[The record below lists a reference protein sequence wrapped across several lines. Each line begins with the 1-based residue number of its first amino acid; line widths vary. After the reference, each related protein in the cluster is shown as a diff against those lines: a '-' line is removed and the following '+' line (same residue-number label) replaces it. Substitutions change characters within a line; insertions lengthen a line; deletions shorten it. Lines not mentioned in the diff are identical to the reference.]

1 MFAFSEFIATP
12 PSLVSPGDLGS
23 FVTMGPGAG
32 FEFAL
37 WSAGARS
44 CSPAWSPLSGWVPGN
59 LMPTQSKLVR
69 RVSAPPHT
77 LSFHPG
83 ALGIGAPSGRC

>member
-1 MFAFSEFIATP
+1 MYS
-12 PSLVSPGDLGS
+12 S
-23 FVTMGPGAG
+23 M
-32 FEFAL
+32 
-37 WSAGARS
+37 AGARS

-69 RVSAPPHT
+69 RVSDPPHT